1 MKYSNILN
9 NECKNI
15 NVSPIREIIWVMVW
29 YAEEKFLYDGYGLYC
44 I

>member
-9 NECKNI
+9 NEFKNI
-15 NVSPIREIIWVMVW
+15 NVSPIREIIWVMMW
-29 YAEEKFLYDGYGLYC
+29 YAAEKFSFDGYGLYY